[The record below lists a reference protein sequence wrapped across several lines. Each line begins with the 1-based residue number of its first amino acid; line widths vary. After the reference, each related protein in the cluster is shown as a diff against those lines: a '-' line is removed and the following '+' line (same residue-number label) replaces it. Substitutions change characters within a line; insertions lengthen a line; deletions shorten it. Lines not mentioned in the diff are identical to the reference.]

1 MLRASSTRDCVRV
14 RVNGPALFCRIWTC
28 LVLATILAPPARA
41 QEVFHFIDERG
52 VPHFS
57 NAPRDSRYKPFMGG
71 QSDRPGGRDRLP
83 ELALQLSA
91 PDTIKSNAE
100 FSVVLS
106 CSRCISVRGWA
117 DISFD
122 PAVLGLADV
131 STPHYSLADG
141 QVRVELTSEHSQAA
155 LSRLLFSPS
164 AYARAPTVLRVVGA
178 ELRREDGKLVEAAL
192 PPAAH
197 IAITEQ

>member
-1 MLRASSTRDCVRV
+1 MA
-14 RVNGPALFCRIWTC
+14 VNGPALLLREWICFLLAI
-28 LVLATILAPPARA
+28 VLAPLAQA
-41 QEVFHFIDERG
+41 QEVFYFIDERG

-57 NAPRDSRYKPFMGG
+57 NAPRDSRYKPFMDG

-91 PDTIKSNAE
+91 PDTIKGNAE
-100 FSVVLS
+100 FSVLVS

-117 DISFD
+117 DITFD
-122 PAVLGLADV
+122 PSVLGLADV
-131 STPHYSLADG
+131 STPHYSVADG
-141 QVRVELTSEHSQAA
+141 QVRVELTPEHSQAA

-164 AYARAPTVLRVVGA
+164 AYARAPTTLRIIGA
-178 ELRREDGKLVEAAL
+178 ELKGEDGKVVEVAL